1 MQQKIDFRLSQRHIS
16 AVNVVVVAVSL
27 FPYCLLMK
35 NVEKG
40 KLKSS
45 PSKKGKNSFLI
56 GTYIQMVRFPF
67 CSG

>member
-16 AVNVVVVAVSL
+16 ADNVVVVAVSL

-40 KLKSS
+40 KLKKFSL
-45 PSKKGKNSFLI
+45 KKKEEK
-56 GTYIQMVRFPF
+56 FPF
-67 CSG
+67 